1 MPSEMSLESSEIALN
16 VGKNEFSCV
25 ERVQCDAGS
34 DEASKQR
41 RETTH
46 EVEILIKFLPEIP
59 WRIQS
64 NGPQKIR
71 HAKPAFIQRQDWCVY
86 QRKLKFA

>member
-1 MPSEMSLESSEIALN
+1 MPSEMLLESSEIVLD
-16 VGKNEFSCV
+16 VGKDELSCV

-34 DEASKQR
+34 DEAIKQR

-46 EVEILIKFLPEIP
+46 QVEILIKFLPEIP
-59 WRIQS
+59 WRIHS
-64 NGPQKIR
+64 NGPQKSR
-71 HAKPAFIQRQDWCVY
+71 HGKPAFVQRQDWCVC